1 MQESVKI
8 ERDLEELKGLN
19 IRTRGF
25 NSILI
30 TLITYRNIFV
40 SNKE

>member
-19 IRTRGF
+19 IRTE
-25 NSILI
+25 
-30 TLITYRNIFV
+30 V
-40 SNKE
+40 STQF